1 MWPPGAKEDE
11 LDPLPWL
18 NVSALVSLS
27 AFLCSLFIYKI
38 IKRRQ
43 DILWATGSHL
53 QQKLIFTRGIKFSKR
68 NLARSVFPGRAS
80 LGFSLA
86 TTGQGSRAQQMES
99 FIIISFGLF
108 LIYAGKLSLYM
119 QGNFP
124 SICRETFLV
133 YMQGKSKE
141 ISGISNFAVASAS
154 ILFTIGLA
162 IIVATRMVKAFF
174 HYQHHQLPV
183 NLEYVHCQ

>member
-1 MWPPGAKEDE
+1 MHLKSQNRKTVRNFFFNRNKFHNSIKKRCHSPLTRFEAIWPPPGAKEDE

-80 LGFSLA
+80 SGFSLA
-86 TTGQGSRAQQMES
+86 TTFQGSRAQQMGS

-108 LIYAGKLSLYM
+108 HTYAGKLSWYM
-119 QGNFP
+119 QGNFRG
-124 SICRETFLV
+124 I
-133 YMQGKSKE
+133 YAGKE
-141 ISGISNFAVASAS
+141 
-154 ILFTIGLA
+154 
-162 IIVATRMVKAFF
+162 
-174 HYQHHQLPV
+174 
-183 NLEYVHCQ
+183 